1 MSAQLVWWRSRRR
14 TTSCQPPSTSFSSQG
29 WKSKWPTRCFGQ
41 RRLDSGHIVALFEFL
56 GGMFWGSCFNCG
68 SDKQGRRG
76 HAITCR
82 HVNFHGGSLIDAFA
96 IMSHDAQCS
105 FHNFE
110 DTCLPNTVWQTAN
123 LKLAFGNF
131 LFSCTDVYIYVRMH
145 TGISVF
151 MYVCIY
157 L

>member
-1 MSAQLVWWRSRRR
+1 MHNWFGGEVVGELHPVSHPRPVSRVKDEKANDRRDALDREGWTLVMLAVILLAQ
-14 TTSCQPPSTSFSSQG
+14 
-29 WKSKWPTRCFGQ
+29 
-41 RRLDSGHIVALFEFL
+41 FECS
-56 GGMFWGSCFNCG
+56 GGMFRGSCFNCG

-123 LKLAFGNF
+123 LKLAFGIF
-131 LFSCTDVYIYVRMH
+131 LFSNP
-145 TGISVF
+145 
-151 MYVCIY
+151 
-157 L
+157 LQL